1 MHRITFGIINYNGAA
16 TLPPVL
22 ERLLAQ
28 EGVESAEIL
37 LVDNASPDGSAQMV
51 RERFPGRVRVIDM
64 GDNRGPNPARNRAL
78 REAQTDLVLLLDN
91 DILFAPDYA
100 ARLAAVFDAH
110 PEAGAVTGQIRFHA
124 EPERIQYNG
133 ADIHY
138 AGEVVVNRTVFPAPF
153 VVGTVSAGAALFNRR
168 IALDLGAYDEDLMFG
183 WEDGD
188 LTFRMTVCGH
198 PCFAVSQ
205 AVCWHMSA
213 GRSTK
218 WIRLQVRNRW
228 RFLMT
233 HYDTRTFWLALP
245 GILLYQLCAGFF
257 FALKGQGGAFLGGCW
272 DAARSRSKIRAKQ
285 LFVMEHKRLPDRQSL
300 TGGNLELPG
309 AVQEK
314 KALALFGKILSGLL
328 HGWWLIIRPLLR
340 RT

>member
-1 MHRITFGIINYNGAA
+1 M
-16 TLPPVL
+16 
-22 ERLLAQ
+22 
-28 EGVESAEIL
+28 
-37 LVDNASPDGSAQMV
+37 DNASPDGSAQMV
-51 RERFPGRVRVIDM
+51 RERFAGRVRVIEM

-78 REAQTDLVLLLDN
+78 REAQTELVMLLDN

-110 PEAGAVTGQIRFHA
+110 PDAGAVTGQIRFHA
-124 EPERIQYNG
+124 EPEKIQYNG

-138 AGEVVVNRTVFPAPF
+138 AGEVVVNRAVKPEPF
-153 VVGTVSAGAALFNRR
+153 VVGTVSAGAVLLKRR
-168 IALDLGAYDEDLMFG
+168 LTFDLNAFDEDLQFG

-188 LTFRMTVCGH
+188 LTFRLTVCGH
-198 PCFAVSQ
+198 PCYAVSQ

-218 WIRLQVRNRW
+218 WVRLQVRNRW

-233 HYDTRTFWLALP
+233 HLDARTFWLALP
-245 GILLYQLCAGFF
+245 GILLYQTCAGFF
-257 FALKGQGGAFLGGCW
+257 FALKGQGGAFLHGCF
-272 DAARSRSKIRAKQ
+272 DALCSRDAIRAKKK
-285 LFVMEHKRLPDRQSL
+285 FVREYKRVSDRQSL
-300 TGGNLELPG
+300 TGGSLELPG

-328 HGWWLIIRPLLR
+328 HGWWLLIRPLLR
-340 RT
+340 K

>member
-1 MHRITFGIINYNGAA
+1 MKRITFGIINYNGAA
-16 TLPPVL
+16 TLTPVI

-28 EGVESAEIL
+28 EGVEIAEIL
-37 LVDNASPDGSAQMV
+37 LVDNASTDGSAQMV
-51 RERFPGRVRVIDM
+51 RERFAGRVRVLEM

-100 ARLAAVFDAH
+100 ARLAAVFEAH
-110 PEAGAVTGQIRFHA
+110 PDAGAVTGQVRFHA
-124 EPERIQYNG
+124 EPEKIQYNG

-138 AGEVVVNRTVFPAPF
+138 AGEVVVNRAVKPAPF
-153 VVGTVSAGAALFNRR
+153 VVATVSAGATLFDRR
-168 IALDLGAYDEDLMFG
+168 AALDLGAYDEDLLFG

-188 LTFRMTVCGH
+188 LTFRMTVCGR
-198 PCFAVSQ
+198 PCYAVSQ

-218 WIRLQVRNRW
+218 WVRLQIRNRW
-228 RFLMT
+228 RFLLT
-233 HYDTRTFWLALP
+233 HYDARTFWLALP

-257 FALKGQGGAFLGGCW
+257 FALKGQSGAFLGGCW
-272 DAARSRSKIRAKQ
+272 DALRSRQVVRAKRA
-285 LFVMEHKRLPDRQSL
+285 FVMAHKRVPDRLTL
-300 TGGNLELPG
+300 TGGALELPG

-314 KALALFGKILSGLL
+314 KALRLFGSILSGLL
-328 HGWWLIIRPLLR
+328 HGWWVVIRPLLR
-340 RT
+340 R